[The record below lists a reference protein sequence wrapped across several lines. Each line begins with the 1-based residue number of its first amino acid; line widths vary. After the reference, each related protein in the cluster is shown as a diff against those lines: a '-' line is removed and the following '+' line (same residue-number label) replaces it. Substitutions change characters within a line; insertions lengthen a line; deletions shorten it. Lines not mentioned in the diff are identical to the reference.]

1 MRFNFGYFDPHI
13 VREEM
18 QEYNA
23 VVAQAMSLLT
33 SARSAYAQGDFPMAA
48 RRSRRVIE
56 GAKMIATID
65 PETAENL
72 IEVADK
78 IAQKAEAAQT
88 MVAGFADEEMVFPPG
103 VDPLVWK
110 EVRRGTRDFPRSWFF
125 ERPPEE
131 PFQWKRETPV
141 EDELAARALEKAAEA
156 HIEAIRLIDRLQMKG
171 AVDKLRDAFRASMIA
186 ATVAKDDTL
195 RELARQSVRK
205 IGQDFR
211 TFKSV
216 SLAGFSNTEMSGAHD
231 EMILRVISLLTKAR
245 TAADEG
251 EYSIAVGKGMTAAL
265 VAKDIAK
272 VDPATGKMLAEE
284 ANKVVGEA
292 KSAYVYHHDPH
303 QWSEF
308 HGKATPPGDAL
319 AWKRLDEAVES
330 HADAIHLMDT
340 NQPEK
345 AAEKFRDAFG
355 ASLLAAT
362 VAEHDG
368 LKAESR
374 RVMDSI
380 YKSFNTFKSMS
391 LAGFG
396 FDPELF
402 KKMTPTTQARFKPS
416 IEKMIKE
423 EQRRIVGFRAPPSEK
438 ELWQRIVERTGQ
450 ARF

>member
-1 MRFNFGYFDPHI
+1 MRFNFGYFDPHL

-18 QEYNA
+18 QEYNG

-171 AVDKLRDAFRASMIA
+171 AVDKLRDAFRASMVA
-186 ATVAKDDTL
+186 ATVAKDATL
-195 RELARQSVRK
+195 RELARRSVRK
-205 IGQDFR
+205 IGEDFR

-216 SLAGFSNTEMSGAHD
+216 IF
-231 EMILRVISLLTKAR
+231 
-245 TAADEG
+245 
-251 EYSIAVGKGMTAAL
+251 
-265 VAKDIAK
+265 
-272 VDPATGKMLAEE
+272 
-284 ANKVVGEA
+284 
-292 KSAYVYHHDPH
+292 
-303 QWSEF
+303 
-308 HGKATPPGDAL
+308 
-319 AWKRLDEAVES
+319 
-330 HADAIHLMDT
+330 
-340 NQPEK
+340 
-345 AAEKFRDAFG
+345 
-355 ASLLAAT
+355 
-362 VAEHDG
+362 
-368 LKAESR
+368 
-374 RVMDSI
+374 
-380 YKSFNTFKSMS
+380 
-391 LAGFG
+391 AGFG
-396 FDPELF
+396 
-402 KKMTPTTQARFKPS
+402 K
-416 IEKMIKE
+416 
-423 EQRRIVGFRAPPSEK
+423 
-438 ELWQRIVERTGQ
+438 
-450 ARF
+450 